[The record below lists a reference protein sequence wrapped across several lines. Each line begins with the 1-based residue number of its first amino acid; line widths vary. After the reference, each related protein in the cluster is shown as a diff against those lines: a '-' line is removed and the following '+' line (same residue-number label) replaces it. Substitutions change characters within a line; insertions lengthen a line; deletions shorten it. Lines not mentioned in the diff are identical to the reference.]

1 MLSLIAAVTSYN
13 FTTFISAFQELVTGI
28 IGSWTTIIAT
38 ILDTANFILVIPIMV
53 YVFVVATASLR
64 SFYKG

>member
-1 MLSLIAAVTSYN
+1 MLSLIAAATPLD
-13 FTTFISAFQELVTGI
+13 FTAFMTQFAAFISGI
-28 IGSWTTIIAT
+28 VGAWTTVIAT
-38 ILDTANFILVIPIMV
+38 ILDSANFILVIPIMV

>member
-1 MLSLIAAVTSYN
+1 MYLTVAEAAQYT
-13 FTTFISAFQELVTGI
+13 FTTFMQAFSQFISGI
-28 IGSWTTIIAT
+28 VGAWGTVIQT
-38 ILDTANFILVIPIMV
+38 ILNDANFILVIPIMV